1 MNTTIGGCMHL
12 SSGFIC
18 SEGKYQN
25 YPCPYADIDKCP
37 CSIKVTEKMVE
48 QWDTKGFVSLSFL
61 ELKYNPLNV

>member
-1 MNTTIGGCMHL
+1 MTVGECLHL
-12 SSGFIC
+12 SGGIC

-25 YPCPYADIDKCP
+25 FCCPYKNIDKCP

-48 QWDTKGFVSLSFL
+48 QWNTKGFVSLSFS